1 MMLTTHQ
8 AAHLIGAQTSGADL
22 PFLRVVTDTR
32 LVQAGDLFV
41 ALKGDRFDAHDFVA
55 EALAAG
61 AVAALVRSDFA
72 LPNAALIHVADP
84 LLALGALAAAWRA
97 RFTLPLAGIT
107 GSNGKT
113 SVKEMLR
120 SILEAASSPEA
131 VLATAGNFNNDIG
144 LPLTLLRLSAQHRFA
159 AIEMGMNHTGEIR
172 YLADLARPTAV
183 LVNNAQRAH
192 VGHFASVTEV
202 ARAKGEIFEN
212 LPAGAVAC
220 LNADDP
226 HAPLWRDLAGDAPR
240 IEFGLHAGTV
250 HAEALTLAAQ
260 CSTFTLVTPQGR
272 AAVVLAVA
280 GEHMVRNALAA
291 TSLALAM
298 GVPLAAIAA
307 GLSAFAGVK
316 GRLHTHTTALG
327 LTVIDDTYNAN
338 PDSVLAAI
346 RVLAAYPAPRCLVF
360 GDIGELGEGGAAMHA
375 EIGAFA
381 RAQGIEHLLTL
392 GTLSA
397 EASHAFGAGAV
408 HFDTLP
414 PLLTQLDTLLAPPLT
429 VLIKGSRFMRM
440 ERVAAHLLTDSSHPT
455 QLRGVP

>member
-1 MMLTTHQ
+1 M
-8 AAHLIGAQTSGADL
+8 
-22 PFLRVVTDTR
+22 
-32 LVQAGDLFV
+32 
-41 ALKGDRFDAHDFVA
+41 
-55 EALAAG
+55 
-61 AVAALVRSDFA
+61 
-72 LPNAALIHVADP
+72 
-84 LLALGALAAAWRA
+84 
-97 RFTLPLAGIT
+97 
-107 GSNGKT
+107 
-113 SVKEMLR
+113 
-120 SILEAASSPEA
+120 
-131 VLATAGNFNNDIG
+131 
-144 LPLTLLRLSAQHRFA
+144 
-159 AIEMGMNHTGEIR
+159 
-172 YLADLARPTAV
+172 
-183 LVNNAQRAH
+183 
-192 VGHFASVTEV
+192 
-202 ARAKGEIFEN
+202 
-212 LPAGAVAC
+212 
-220 LNADDP
+220 
-226 HAPLWRDLAGDAPR
+226 
-240 IEFGLHAGTV
+240 
-250 HAEALTLAAQ
+250 
-260 CSTFTLVTPQGR
+260 
-272 AAVVLAVA
+272 
-280 GEHMVRNALAA
+280 
-291 TSLALAM
+291 
-298 GVPLAAIAA
+298 AAIAA

-381 RAQGIEHLLTL
+381 KTQGIEHLLTL